1 MASPASARAA
11 HLHEEKNATGTRSG
25 IPAAFFLPLNET
37 ADGMANDMLSAK
49 DDKTILRVAAL
60 AGLGYGPGGLAGC
73 DVAVLLKIG
82 ENPEDRR
89 SFKTYVCDNVRL

>member
-60 AGLGYGPGGLAGC
+60 VEPSCLYYTQNNLFTFLVYGC
-73 DVAVLLKIG
+73 TKM
-82 ENPEDRR
+82 RK
-89 SFKTYVCDNVRL
+89 S

>member
-60 AGLGYGPGGLAGC
+60 AVARRHDLPESSVPGRIRA
-73 DVAVLLKIG
+73 
-82 ENPEDRR
+82 
-89 SFKTYVCDNVRL
+89 TYRVPPGR

>member
-37 ADGMANDMLSAK
+37 ADGMANDMPSAK

-60 AGLGYGPGGLAGC
+60 VGPSCLYYTRNNLFTFLVYGCTKCGNREQS
-73 DVAVLLKIG
+73 V
-82 ENPEDRR
+82 N
-89 SFKTYVCDNVRL
+89 N